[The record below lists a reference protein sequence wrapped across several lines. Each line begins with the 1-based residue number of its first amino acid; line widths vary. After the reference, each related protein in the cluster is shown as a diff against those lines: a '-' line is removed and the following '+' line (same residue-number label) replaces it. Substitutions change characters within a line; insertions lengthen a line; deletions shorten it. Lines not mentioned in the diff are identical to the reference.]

1 MCMSDW
7 SSAVCSSDLERG
19 AAHAFRPA
27 GDDEV
32 GIAAADRPRRHGNS
46 VHAGA
51 AEAIERDAAR
61 RVGKAGEQ
69 PGHAGEVAIV
79 LAGLVGAAEDD
90 VVAVGPVHTRLAVD
104 QRLDRDGG
112 EIVGADMAERTA
124 LAADRGAGGE
134 SGGAYA

>member
-51 AEAIERDAAR
+51 AEAIERDTAR
-61 RVGKAGEQ
+61 RLGKAGEQ

-79 LAGLVGAAEDD
+79 LADMVGAAADD
-90 VVAVGPVHTRLAVD
+90 VVEVCPVQTRLEVNP
-104 QRLDRDGG
+104 RLDRD
-112 EIVGADMAERTA
+112 
-124 LAADRGAGGE
+124 
-134 SGGAYA
+134 

>member
-32 GIAAADRPRRHGNS
+32 GIAAADRPRRPGNS

-51 AEAIERDAAR
+51 AEAIERDTAR
-61 RVGKAGEQ
+61 RVGEAGEQ
-69 PGHAGEVAIV
+69 PEIGRAACRGRACQYVA
-79 LAGLVGAAEDD
+79 D
-90 VVAVGPVHTRLAVD
+90 
-104 QRLDRDGG
+104 
-112 EIVGADMAERTA
+112 
-124 LAADRGAGGE
+124 
-134 SGGAYA
+134 SGGGGSLKNTTTDETRSMRHSMQRPN